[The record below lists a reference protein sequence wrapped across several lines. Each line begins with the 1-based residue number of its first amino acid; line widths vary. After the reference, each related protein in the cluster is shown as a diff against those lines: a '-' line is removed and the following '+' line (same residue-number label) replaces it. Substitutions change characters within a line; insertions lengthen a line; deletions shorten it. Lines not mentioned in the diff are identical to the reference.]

1 MSLWR
6 ERRSNV
12 ALMTVVLMVPV
23 MVSIGLAVDATRLWM
38 VQSRMTAAL
47 DAAALNGAR
56 EITASGRDADI
67 QNLFW
72 ANFRRSDPKSM
83 SGMFGTTVTSFTI
96 TPLDANTLRL
106 VVAGTLPTTFM
117 QLFGIPTVPVGATN
131 QVARAT
137 YGMELSLVLDNTGS
151 MAGWPIDS
159 VVSSATDLVNIL
171 YGQNDTVPNLFV
183 SVVPFSAEVN
193 IGPANAGWLAPGSDI
208 SPAAYPADSPWM
220 GCVMARAQTGDDFTD
235 ATPAQAPFT
244 PFLYPSTSGKY
255 PVTGDN
261 DWLPGKTNER
271 KQHKLPAN
279 TAVGPNLGCP
289 NLPVL
294 PLSASRAL
302 VLATINQMVANYRGG
317 TFINLGLQ
325 AGWWTLSPKW
335 RGWWGN
341 PTLPLDY
348 NTPYMR
354 KVIVLMT
361 DGNNDWYDWPDGA
374 PGAGP
379 KPWKNDGDTDY
390 TAYGRLKQNLMGLA
404 NNTQANA
411 TANLNARMSQMCG
424 IIKQNGIEIYTV
436 LFNHDGV
443 SADTQ
448 TLFQKCASAPDHYFL
463 TPTQAQLRNAFTEIG
478 SQLANIRLLQ

>member
-1 MSLWR
+1 
-6 ERRSNV
+6 V
-12 ALMTVVLMVPV
+12 
-23 MVSIGLAVDATRLWM
+23 
-38 VQSRMTAAL
+38 
-47 DAAALNGAR
+47 
-56 EITASGRDADI
+56 
-67 QNLFW
+67 
-72 ANFRRSDPKSM
+72 
-83 SGMFGTTVTSFTI
+83 
-96 TPLDANTLRL
+96 
-106 VVAGTLPTTFM
+106 
-117 QLFGIPTVPVGATN
+117 
-131 QVARAT
+131 
-137 YGMELSLVLDNTGS
+137 
-151 MAGWPIDS
+151 
-159 VVSSATDLVNIL
+159 
-171 YGQNDTVPNLFV
+171 
-183 SVVPFSAEVN
+183 
-193 IGPANAGWLAPGSDI
+193 
-208 SPAAYPADSPWM
+208 
-220 GCVMARAQTGDDFTD
+220 QTGDDFTD

-261 DWLPGKTNER
+261 DWTPGKTTER

-289 NLPVL
+289 NLPIL
-294 PLSASRAL
+294 PLTASRAT
-302 VLATINQMVANYRGG
+302 VLAAINQMVANYRGG

-335 RGWWGN
+335 RGWWGS

-361 DGNNDWYDWPDGA
+361 DGNNEWYDWPDGA
-374 PGAGP
+374 PGVGP

-390 TAYGRLKQNLMGLA
+390 TAYGRLKQNLMNLP

-436 LFNHDGV
+436 LFNHDGGG
-443 SADTQ
+443 SAATQ
-448 TLFQKCASAPDHYFL
+448 TLFQSCASAPDHYFL

-478 SQLANIRLLQ
+478 SQLANLRLVQ